1 MTDAR
6 WRRLLIALW
15 LFAVVQL
22 TATIVMQIFFFGALP
37 GVDNYFT
44 FFPASQRLE
53 LTSVAPNRYR
63 VTAGSDSTA
72 YREGARSGG
81 VLDTSDLPANR
92 RFRVYSNFW
101 WPGESVNLTLRSAN
115 GAPKHVRLTAVHV
128 PGTFDMWIANAGLAW
143 MLLFA
148 GVIIW
153 RRSNAPQARA
163 LSLLLIFFNIGLGFQ
178 VQNWITPLPLLDAT
192 VAALNGFF
200 FYPSFAL
207 FATYAALFALPL
219 SPLRRGLTF
228 AVYAYAM
235 AIALANAVF
244 WIESATSGV
253 SPAAFGVFYELQ
265 YVALVLPLLPVIL
278 ALLAAKGSERQQL
291 VWASLALMPLF
302 LVYGSGALSPDPT
315 YQRVVSIVT
324 NIAFAV
330 APLGLTYS
338 VVNRRLLDIGFV
350 LNRAAVFSV
359 VSIIVIAV
367 FVLVEWA
374 LGGWLSTASHATNLL
389 VAGGLALTLGLSMH
403 QIHHRVDG
411 FVDRAFFSKRRRDQ
425 DAILA
430 FSREA
435 VYVTSRDVLLERT
448 EEVLLAHA
456 DASSVAILVDD
467 RRGRYGAV
475 SENDSA
481 VLALRAHH
489 AVLDLHGVATAI
501 TGDYAF
507 PMVSRGR
514 VLGVLVLGPKR
525 SHESYAPD
533 ELEAVLRLA
542 HAVGSALD
550 VLVQNGVAD
559 PMLARLDAICETQAA
574 MTKALAALSAVI
586 TDGRGQTVSEDPV

>member
-1 MTDAR
+1 MNDAS
-6 WRRLLIALW
+6 WRRLLTALW

-22 TATIVMQIFFFGALP
+22 TATIVMQVFFFGALP

-44 FFPASQRLE
+44 FFPTSQRLE

-63 VTAGSDSTA
+63 VTAGSESTA
-72 YREGARSGG
+72 YREGARSGD
-81 VLDTSDLPANR
+81 VLDTSDVPAGS
-92 RFRVYSNFW
+92 RFRIYSNFW
-101 WPGESVNLTLRSAN
+101 WPGESVNLSFRSAA
-115 GAPKHVRLTAVHV
+115 GATKRVRLTAVHV

-163 LSLLLIFFNIGLGFQ
+163 LSLLLILFNIGLGFQ

-192 VAALNGFF
+192 VATLNGFF

-207 FATYAALFALPL
+207 FATYAALFARPL
-219 SPLRRGLTF
+219 SRPRKALTN
-228 AVYAYAM
+228 AVYAYAVAV
-235 AIALANAVF
+235 AIANAVF

-253 SPAAFGVFYELQ
+253 SPPAFAVFNELQ
-265 YVALVLPLLPVIL
+265 YLALVLPLVPVFV
-278 ALLAAKGSERQQL
+278 ALFAAKGSERQQL
-291 VWASLALMPLF
+291 IWASIALMPLF
-302 LVYGSGALSPDPT
+302 VAYGASALSPDPA
-315 YQRVVSIVT
+315 YQRALSIVT
-324 NIAFAV
+324 NIIFAL

-389 VAGGLALTLGLSMH
+389 VAGGLALSLGLSMH
-403 QIHHRVDG
+403 QIHHRVDS

-435 VYVTSRDVLLERT
+435 AYVTDRDVLLERT
-448 EEVLLAHA
+448 EEILLAHA
-456 DASSVAILVDD
+456 DASSVAILIDD
-467 RRGRYGAV
+467 RRGRYGEV
-475 SENDSA
+475 SENDAA
-481 VLALRAHH
+481 VLALRVHH
-489 AVLDLHGVATAI
+489 AVLDLHGVSTAI
-501 TGDYAF
+501 AGDYAL

-533 ELEAVLRLA
+533 ELETVLRLA

-550 VLVQNGVAD
+550 VLVQSGATD
-559 PMLARLDAICETQAA
+559 PMLARLDAICEAQAT
-574 MTKALAALSAVI
+574 MTKALAALSAVL
-586 TDGRGQTVSEDPV
+586 TDGGQRAVTEDPV